1 MVNLQ
6 KVNLNIKWPQRLWLT
21 FGNGPLIQESSKSN
35 AGDFSSGELHRASL
49 LAKLA
54 NIKKLIQLFMNL
66 TKKTL
71 AFAAASLMKKKKF
84 YYIDN

>member
-1 MVNLQ
+1 
-6 KVNLNIKWPQRLWLT
+6 LT

-66 TKKTL
+66 TKKNSSFCCSVTDEEKEVL
-71 AFAAASLMKKKKF
+71 L
-84 YYIDN
+84 Y